1 MEYGLYGGDA
11 TDFPRFSEGGRKLCL
26 QEDLLRLEREERGR
40 RGRTTQFTRTWTKKG
55 ILARCLAEKLWNFPQ
70 GILLFAKINSHKNTD
85 EVAYTTSSKFSG
97 PCMCMEICEIPEG
110 GKWRSEKLSIL
121 VCAAVGLHSATNS
134 PQQKAV
140 AIANRQFR
148 ERSKRLRKPFDFN
161 GRKCL
166 LFSPLPVCL
175 LHGH

>member
-1 MEYGLYGGDA
+1 MRQIFQDLV
-11 TDFPRFSEGGRKLCL
+11 REGENSVCKRIFCVSRGRKGGGEEGQLNLREHGQKRAFWQDVL
-26 QEDLLRLEREERGR
+26 QKNCGVSHKI
-40 RGRTTQFTRTWTKKG
+40 FY
-55 ILARCLAEKLWNFPQ
+55 F
-70 GILLFAKINSHKNTD
+70 FAKINSHKNTD

-148 ERSKRLRKPFDFN
+148 EREGEGDRRD
-161 GRKCL
+161 
-166 LFSPLPVCL
+166 
-175 LHGH
+175 